1 MATDSHLEAP
11 ATFTEFDPQQTC
23 PLFSL
28 PAELRYEIFSHALT
42 SAPDKTRPIDQDAY
56 CTRPGYE
63 TLSRT
68 YAELL
73 RTCKRIY
80 MEAWFMPF
88 LLSEHPFYM
97 AWQNRSPK
105 RVMSVSK
112 MQKCL
117 DLIYER
123 HGKVEGGAVRIFAQL
138 WALEGTKDCSG
149 VLSMKNFYPKTITI
163 TIRYTDTWMW
173 EENQALRIGG
183 AWSGRLAL
191 PSSVTRFKIDFE
203 SIERRK
209 DEVDYIVR
217 GFATRWCFRRRDGV
231 NLVAD
236 GDKSISVSRWTGSS
250 TLGDS
255 RWVRDETRPGK
266 LDYYVGT
273 VTWRPSKEP
282 PSPDEPSNP
291 SLRVDW
297 RRPEVRSL
305 TYNTIRTEFL
315 QRAGVPEGATAEEAI
330 FIIDEYR
337 ARVNASDNDRSSLG
351 EWTESEDANSE
362 EEEEDDDDD
371 DYDDDNSSEDG
382 NAE

>member
-11 ATFTEFDPQQTC
+11 TTFTDFNPQQTC

-68 YAELL
+68 YTELL

-138 WALEGTKDCSG
+138 WALEGTSDCSG

-173 EENQALRIGG
+173 ESNDALHIAG
-183 AWSGRLAL
+183 AWGGRLEI
-191 PSSVTRFKIDFE
+191 PSSVTRFNIDFE

-209 DEVDYIVR
+209 DEVDCIVQ
-217 GFATRWCFRRRDGV
+217 GFATRWSFRRRDGV
-231 NLVAD
+231 KLVAD

-250 TLGDS
+250 TLGDR
-255 RWVRDETRPGK
+255 RW
-266 LDYYVGT
+266 
-273 VTWRPSKEP
+273 
-282 PSPDEPSNP
+282 
-291 SLRVDW
+291 RV
-297 RRPEVRSL
+297 
-305 TYNTIRTEFL
+305 
-315 QRAGVPEGATAEEAI
+315 GVPEGATAEEAI
-330 FIIDEYR
+330 FMID
-337 ARVNASDNDRSSLG
+337 DLG
-351 EWTESEDANSE
+351 EWTESEE
-362 EEEEDDDDD
+362 EEEEDADIDDDGD
-371 DYDDDNSSEDG
+371 DDNDEDNSSEDEDSEDSDSEG
-382 NAE
+382 HLSD